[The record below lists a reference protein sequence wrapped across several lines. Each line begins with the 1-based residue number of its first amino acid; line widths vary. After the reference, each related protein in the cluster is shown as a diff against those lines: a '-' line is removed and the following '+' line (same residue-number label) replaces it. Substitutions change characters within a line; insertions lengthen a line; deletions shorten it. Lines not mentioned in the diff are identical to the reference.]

1 MTLVHACT
9 VLTKCRPRCCPR
21 RRICFLLVAGQPT
34 RWNGVLKKSV
44 EKAERIYNDH
54 FPSIFRFK
62 DSNLPFDKYPYH
74 TYYGDGSEI
83 EPVVLENIR
92 AVTWSCAVGFRWR
105 TGDVLVVDNLAV
117 QHARMSFTGQRKILA
132 VLSRNWVH
140 YHHITY

>member
-1 MTLVHACT
+1 MQW
-9 VLTKCRPRCCPR
+9 
-21 RRICFLLVAGQPT
+21 G
-34 RWNGVLKKSV
+34 LKKSV
-44 EKAERIYNDH
+44 EKAERINNDR

-83 EPVVLENIR
+83 EAVVLENIR

-105 TGDVLVVDNLAV
+105 TGDVLVIDNLAV

-132 VLSRNWVH
+132 VLSRN
-140 YHHITY
+140 